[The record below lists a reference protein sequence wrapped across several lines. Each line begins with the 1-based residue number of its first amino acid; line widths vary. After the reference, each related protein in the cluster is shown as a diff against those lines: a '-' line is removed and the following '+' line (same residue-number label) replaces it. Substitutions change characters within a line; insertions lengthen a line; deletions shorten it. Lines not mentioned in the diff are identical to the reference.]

1 LESRSQKVLGS
12 IEEYVSSIESDL
24 KARKEILIKRVLDIK
39 EVSKI
44 FHTNVVFRVKKLNSK
59 L

>member
-1 LESRSQKVLGS
+1 LGS

-44 FHTNVVFRVKKLNSK
+44 FHTNVVFRVKKIK
-59 L
+59 